1 MQHARSFLS
10 GLMVTMLMVAGFA
23 AEPVKIGFYMSITGR
38 DASFGEVSLNGARLA
53 VDELNAAGGVL
64 GRPVELVV
72 EDNRSVAGES
82 ATAAKKL
89 IARDHVAVL
98 IGECSSGRT
107 LEAAPIAQAAG
118 TPLITPA
125 ATNPK
130 VTQVGDCIFR
140 VCFIDPF
147 QGDVIAAFARRQ
159 LKLKRAALLVEA
171 GAPYSV
177 GLAEYFEK
185 TFKALG
191 GEVVAVQ
198 KYGGADT
205 DFRAQLTAIRAANP
219 DAIFLPGYYVAA
231 GLVAQQ
237 AKQLGIHATLLGGDG
252 FEAPQLLEIGGPAME
267 GTYYSTHFATEN
279 TGQASRAFV
288 AAYQAR
294 HGAVPNGL
302 SALTYDAVK
311 LAADAMTRAG
321 TTEPAALRAALAA
334 TKDFPGVTGR
344 TTINAS
350 RDADKEAAIIT
361 VKDGKLVFVET
372 IRP

>member
-1 MQHARSFLS
+1 
-10 GLMVTMLMVAGFA
+10 
-23 AEPVKIGFYMSITGR
+23 
-38 DASFGEVSLNGARLA
+38 
-53 VDELNAAGGVL
+53 
-64 GRPVELVV
+64 
-72 EDNRSVAGES
+72 
-82 ATAAKKL
+82 
-89 IARDHVAVL
+89 
-98 IGECSSGRT
+98 
-107 LEAAPIAQAAG
+107 
-118 TPLITPA
+118 
-125 ATNPK
+125 
-130 VTQVGDCIFR
+130 
-140 VCFIDPF
+140 
-147 QGDVIAAFARRQ
+147 
-159 LKLKRAALLVEA
+159 
-171 GAPYSV
+171 
-177 GLAEYFEK
+177 
-185 TFKALG
+185 
-191 GEVVAVQ
+191 
-198 KYGGADT
+198 
-205 DFRAQLTAIRAANP
+205 
-219 DAIFLPGYYVAA
+219 
-231 GLVAQQ
+231 
-237 AKQLGIHATLLGGDG
+237 
-252 FEAPQLLEIGGPAME
+252 ME